1 MDDLYQP
8 TEEERKRFGRI
19 SHGYTKTNS
28 NPNSKTTPT
37 KFPKSTP
44 KVYDIKKFLRDFGTL
59 ATEMKSEISR
69 KKFLSLWYECW
80 KFDKYSLAIE
90 HIKDNLDRFTKTEA
104 ELIEKRIN
112 EIERHANAI

>member
-1 MDDLYQP
+1 MDDDVYKP
-8 TEEERKRFGRI
+8 TEEEKRKFGRI
-19 SHGYTKTNS
+19 SQGYS
-28 NPNSKTTPT
+28 NPNSKTTPVKT
-37 KFPKSTP
+37 FPKSTP